1 MVIWS
6 PSNLST
12 IKIQMKNTYIARQ
25 AIFNEKLETIG
36 YELLFR
42 DSPDNKFPD
51 VEHDVATSKLIIQ
64 NYIHGDIQKISMGK
78 LAFINFTD
86 NCLIHKF
93 PLMFDKNSIVIE
105 LVGQEKPT
113 KKLLK
118 IIKFYYDK
126 GYKIALTEYD
136 LAPHWDQLFPYIDI
150 VKVDIEK
157 INTKRLLPVVAR
169 MKPFNVS
176 IAAEKVE
183 TKHQKQTL
191 AEVGFNYFQ
200 GYFYHEPEIVEGQSL
215 APIKTQMLQLLSETF
230 NYPLSYETVAEII
243 SHDVNLTVGLLKM
256 VNNVA
261 TGARVKIT
269 SLKQAASYLGEDKL
283 RQFVSILALS
293 NLTTDTT
300 DEVCKQA
307 LITGKMMFAL
317 SDKGAFKPVSDFAF
331 ITGLL
336 SAIEV
341 MLSMPMAEIVKT
353 MPLAEPIESALVTHH
368 GLLGQLLDLTTSYI
382 LGHEDLKTN
391 GNLNESLK
399 QYSLDKQ
406 MVQEEFLKA
415 SQWCQSLNIE
425 SL

>member
-1 MVIWS
+1 MVIFLQ
-6 PSNLST
+6 SNLST
-12 IKIQMKNTYIARQ
+12 IKIEMKNTYIARQ

-51 VEHDVATSKLIIQ
+51 IEHDVASSKLIIQ
-64 NYIHGDIQKISMGK
+64 NHIHGDIQKICMGK
-78 LAFINFTD
+78 LAFINFTE

-93 PLMFDKNSIVIE
+93 PLMFDKDTIVIE
-105 LVGQEKPT
+105 LVGHEKPT

-136 LAPHWDQLFPYIDI
+136 LAPHWDLLFPYIEI

-169 MKPFNVS
+169 MKPFNVA

-200 GYFYHEPEIVEGQSL
+200 GYFYHHPVIIEGQTL

-230 NYPLSYETVAEII
+230 NYPLNYETVAEII

-261 TGARVKIT
+261 TGTRVEIT
-269 SLKQAASYLGEDKL
+269 SLKQAAAYLGEDKL

-293 NLTTDTT
+293 NLTSETT
-300 DEVCKQA
+300 DEVCRQA
-307 LITGKMMFAL
+307 LITGKMMYAL
-317 SDKGAFKPVSDFAF
+317 SGKSAFKPVSDFAF

-341 MLSMPMAEIVKT
+341 MLSMPISEIVKT
-353 MPLAEPIESALVTHH
+353 MPLAQPIESALVTHD

-382 LGHEDLKTN
+382 LGYEDLQTN
-391 GNLNESLK
+391 GNLSESLHK
-399 QYSLDKQ
+399 FSLDQKI
-406 MVQEEFLKA
+406 VQEEFLKA
-415 SQWCQSLNIE
+415 SEWCQSLNLE

>member
-1 MVIWS
+1 
-6 PSNLST
+6 
-12 IKIQMKNTYIARQ
+12 MKNTYIARQ
-25 AIFNEKLETIG
+25 AILNEKSETIG

-42 DSPDNKFPD
+42 DSPDNKFPE
-51 VEHDVATSKLIIQ
+51 VEHDIASSKLIIQ
-64 NYIHGDIQKISMGK
+64 SHIHGDIQKIIMGK
-78 LAFINFTD
+78 LAFINFTE

-93 PLMFDKNSIVIE
+93 PLMFDKETIVIE

-136 LAPHWDQLFPYIDI
+136 LAPHWDALFPYIDI

-169 MKPFNVS
+169 MKPFNVA

-200 GYFYHEPEIVEGQSL
+200 GYFYHQPEMVEGQGLS
-215 APIKTQMLQLLSETF
+215 PIKTQMLNLLSETF
-230 NYPLSYETVAEII
+230 NYPLNYESVAEII

-261 TGARVKIT
+261 TGTKVEIT
-269 SLKQAASYLGEDKL
+269 SLKQAAAYLGEDKL

-293 NLTTDTT
+293 NLTSETT

-307 LITGKMMFAL
+307 LITGKMMYAL

-353 MPLAEPIESALVTHH
+353 MPLAQPIESALVTHA
-368 GLLGQLLDLTTSYI
+368 GLLGQLLDLTTTYI
-382 LGHEDLKTN
+382 LGHESLESNGDLSAC
-391 GNLNESLK
+391 LQE
-399 QYSLDKQ
+399 YALDQKI
-406 MVQEEFLKA
+406 VQEEFLKA
-415 SQWCQSLNIE
+415 SDWCQSLNI
-425 SL
+425 

>member
-1 MVIWS
+1 
-6 PSNLST
+6 
-12 IKIQMKNTYIARQ
+12 MKNTYIARQ
-25 AIFNEKLETIG
+25 AIFNEKQETIG

-51 VEHDVATSKLIIQ
+51 VEHDIASSKLIIQ
-64 NYIHGDIQKISMGK
+64 NHIHGDIQKISMGK
-78 LAFINFTD
+78 LAFINFTE

-93 PLMFDKNSIVIE
+93 PLMFDKNAIVIE

-118 IIKFYYDK
+118 IIKFYHEN
-126 GYKIALTEYD
+126 GYKVALTEYD
-136 LAPHWDQLFPYIDI
+136 LAPHWDLLFPYIDM

-157 INTKRLLPVVAR
+157 INTKRLIPAVAR
-169 MKPFNVS
+169 MKPFNVA

-183 TKHQKQTL
+183 TKNQKQTL

-200 GYFYHEPEIVEGQSL
+200 GYFYHQPEIVEGQAL
-215 APIKTQMLQLLSETF
+215 APIKAQMLKLLSETF
-230 NYPLSYETVAEII
+230 NYPLNYEMVAEII

-261 TGARVKIT
+261 TGARVEIT
-269 SLKQAASYLGEDKL
+269 SLKQAAAYLGEDKL

-293 NLTTDTT
+293 NLTSDTT

-307 LITGKMMFAL
+307 LITGKMMFSL
-317 SDKGAFKPVSDFAF
+317 SDKGAFKSVSDFAF

-341 MLSMPMAEIVKT
+341 MLSMPMAEIMKT
-353 MPLAEPIESALVTHH
+353 MPLAQPIESALVKHD

-382 LGHEDLKTN
+382 LGYDELQTN
-391 GNLNESLK
+391 GSLNDSLE
-399 QYSLDKQ
+399 QYSLDKK
-406 MVQEEFLKA
+406 MVQAEFLKA
-415 SQWCQSLNIE
+415 SEWCQSLNIE
-425 SL
+425 NL